1 VCRDLSY
8 YPKKK
13 KFPSFIFFGDTFVR
27 SFRRIGFFFRQ
38 PWTMFHPHP
47 LILYRWQ
54 ATPEL
59 VSCFIFRVF
68 YAISFASRQHPSF
81 RRVISCFFPSIE
93 DKTLPSLH
101 CLINK
106 HEKCR
111 KNNRPTSVDG
121 YDSNLTTSHFSTKNK
136 DIHFNIVFVL
146 LQANHTST
154 RDWTFS
160 AQSSSCHE
168 VSRISHP
175 RSKFLS
181 SHRVFHRGDLDGL
194 FFLGQSSSKSPLSLL
209 ISKLWL
215 NFYNYFYSFIGST
228 CPD

>member
-1 VCRDLSY
+1 
-8 YPKKK
+8 
-13 KFPSFIFFGDTFVR
+13 
-27 SFRRIGFFFRQ
+27 
-38 PWTMFHPHP
+38 MFHPHP

-121 YDSNLTTSHFSTKNK
+121 YDSNLTTSHFSTTTRTSISTSSLYYKPITHPPGIGHILPSHPLVMRCLVSVIPDRNFCRV
-136 DIHFNIVFVL
+136 IEYFIGGTSMVFFFWVKVHL
-146 LQANHTST
+146 NPPSPCWFPNY
-154 RDWTFS
+154 DWTFTTTFTPLS
-160 AQSSSCHE
+160 VLPVRIRR
-168 VSRISHP
+168 VSRFST
-175 RSKFLS
+175 
-181 SHRVFHRGDLDGL
+181 L
-194 FFLGQSSSKSPLSLL
+194 FFFRIVPSPFFGFLKQILR
-209 ISKLWL
+209 
-215 NFYNYFYSFIGST
+215 
-228 CPD
+228 

>member
-1 VCRDLSY
+1 
-8 YPKKK
+8 
-13 KFPSFIFFGDTFVR
+13 
-27 SFRRIGFFFRQ
+27 
-38 PWTMFHPHP
+38 MFHPHP

-121 YDSNLTTSHFSTKNK
+121 YDSNLTTSHFSTTTRTSISTLSLYYKP
-136 DIHFNIVFVL
+136 ITHPPGIGHFL
-146 LQANHTST
+146 P
-154 RDWTFS
+154 
-160 AQSSSCHE
+160 
-168 VSRISHP
+168 SHP
-175 RSKFLS
+175 LVMGCRVSVIPDRNFCRVIECFIGGPRWSFFFGSKF
-181 SHRVFHRGDLDGL
+181 
-194 FFLGQSSSKSPLSLL
+194 
-209 ISKLWL
+209 I
-215 NFYNYFYSFIGST
+215 
-228 CPD
+228 